1 MDPMETIRS
10 RALHVVADNVDTDQ
24 IIPARFLTT
33 TGRRGLGA
41 HLFADRRGSLGFDLD
56 AVDARIL
63 VAGRNFGCGSS
74 REHAAWAIAESGIVA
89 VVAPSIADIFAAN
102 AIKNG
107 VVPVRVDDA
116 MLSALREK
124 PDGIVTVDVATCVIV
139 LDDGP
144 AARFPLDPFARE
156 LLLRGMDELTWLMRQ
171 EAAIVAYERAERCV
185 P

>member
-1 MDPMETIRS
+1 MHPIGTIRS
-10 RALHVVADNVDTDQ
+10 RALHIVADNVDTDQ

-41 HLFADRRGSLGFDLD
+41 HLFADRRGSSGFDLD

-74 REHAAWAIAESGIVA
+74 REHAAWAIAEFGIVA

-107 VVPVRVDDA
+107 VVPVRVDNA
-116 MLSALREK
+116 MHAALREK
-124 PDGIVTVDVATCVIV
+124 PDGVVTIDVAACAIA
-139 LDDGP
+139 LDGGP
-144 AARFPLDPFARE
+144 RARFPLDPFARE
-156 LLLRGMDELTWLMRQ
+156 LLLRGMDELTWLMQ
-171 EAAIVAYERAERCV
+171 QDAAIVAYERGERCV
-185 P
+185 R